1 MKSLLDLPKDLLIK
15 LIIVVESNIKNSI
28 KFSFDKI
35 YDRENKVY
43 EGVLQVTRDAEII
56 VARCNFPGC
65 KEIDVCDLNKRG
77 CRLNRCDIEECSDK
91 RHFFCDAHDMFHYMK
106 YIKSGDIFP
115 CCLDCK
121 KKLSNDFVVA
131 TKDISNLDI
140 HKIRKQLKEDEIRI
154 NREKNKLLNYYSMS
168 KEILLDKITTIAN
181 QTRQISKKEYLE
193 ELSLKKYI
201 RQKIY
206 KIEKFLYTIMN
217 CGYTECKNFMIKGI
231 DGQTEYY
238 YRDTRGDDCIE
249 CRDIYYCREHLSHF
263 PKFLMEGD
271 ETICYCIK
279 CKDKK
284 KD

>member
-15 LIIVVESNIKNSI
+15 LIIVVESDAKNSI
-28 KFSFDKI
+28 QSYFDKL
-35 YDRENKVY
+35 YDRENKMC
-43 EGVLQVTRDAEII
+43 EGVLKVTKDAEIM

-77 CRLNRCDIEECSDK
+77 CRLYRCDFGECSDK
-91 RHFFCDAHDMFHYMK
+91 RHFCDAHDMLHYIK
-106 YIKSGDIFP
+106 DIKSGDIFP

-121 KKLSNDFVVA
+121 KRLTKRFVVA

-140 HKIRKQLKEDEIRI
+140 NKIRKQLKEDEIRI
-154 NREKNKLLNYYSMS
+154 NKEKNKLSNYYSMS
-168 KEILLDKITTIAN
+168 KQTLMYKVTTIAN
-181 QTRQISKKEYLE
+181 ETKQIYQKEYLE

-201 RQKIY
+201 IQKIY

-217 CGYTECKNFMIKGI
+217 CEYTECKNFMIKGI
-231 DGQTEYY
+231 DSQTEYY